1 MLLRFFRLIFEV
13 LTEVEKHEKD
23 NSVKFIPSAVKDL
36 SDQFCVVFF
45 FSALVPCSV
54 DAPYQGK
61 DFEDRLELKLWN
73 YGRTTASQKYL

>member
-1 MLLRFFRLIFEV
+1 M

-36 SDQFCVVFF
+36 SDQFCVVVF

-61 DFEDRLELKLWN
+61 DFEDRLELKLWKDN
-73 YGRTTASQKYL
+73 CQSEVFIEDIRQVHRLP

>member
-1 MLLRFFRLIFEV
+1 MLLCFFRLIFEV

-45 FSALVPCSV
+45 FLH
-54 DAPYQGK
+54 
-61 DFEDRLELKLWN
+61 
-73 YGRTTASQKYL
+73 

>member
-36 SDQFCVVFF
+36 SDQFCVVVFF
-45 FSALVPCSV
+45 CISSLQCRCSL
-54 DAPYQGK
+54 PR
-61 DFEDRLELKLWN
+61 ERL
-73 YGRTTASQKYL
+73 